1 MADETQTDLGPVATR
16 VIFEN
21 DDVKVWEM
29 DLAPGE
35 LCRMHRHTMDYVLYI
50 LEGAPVGVESPG
62 GEPFTLK
69 MKPRATYF
77 IPGGGVES
85 ARNVGQSRFHEVLI
99 EIKRPAR
106 TDANPSGFCG
116 SEAVA
121 GHEPAPGAITI
132 LENERIRVIELTL
145 EPGTQT
151 EPRRL
156 SHDAVLYV
164 AEGTGAR
171 AGGEGEPAA
180 GAVRWLSRGASENF
194 VNAGAGRYRHVM
206 VELR

>member
-1 MADETQTDLGPVATR
+1 MAQETQAGLGPVATR

-21 DDVKVWEM
+21 GDVKVWEM

-35 LCRMHRHTMDYVLYI
+35 LCAMHRHTMDYVLYI
-50 LEGAPVGVESPG
+50 LEGAPIGVESPDG
-62 GEPFTLK
+62 KPFTLR

-77 IPGGGVES
+77 IPAGGVES
-85 ARNVGQSRFHEVLI
+85 ARNVGQSRFREVLV

-106 TDANPSGFCG
+106 ADANPSGFCA

-121 GHEPAPGAITI
+121 GQEPAPGAITI
-132 LENERIRVIELTL
+132 LENERVRVSELTL
-145 EPGTQT
+145 APGART
-151 EPRRL
+151 EPRRF

-164 AEGTGAR
+164 AEGSSVTP
-171 AGGEGEPAA
+171 GGEGEPAA
-180 GAVRWLSRGASENF
+180 GSVRWIARGASEAFANG
-194 VNAGAGRYRHVM
+194 NAGRYRHVM